1 VQRERSQFHGS
12 ALVLLLAAPSA
23 GLPATAREAEGPR
36 KVELPA
42 GTPDGSSP
50 PASSSTWRGSWTDH
64 CPLRAVRRAAIPPQ
78 AHLPG
83 LGLRAPGAPGR
94 GAIVEC
100 EKAIQIDPDYG
111 NPWNDIGSYLLAKGD
126 LDRAIPY
133 LKRATEARR
142 YCCPQFPHLNL
153 GGIYAEQ
160 RRYREAKR
168 EFERVLEL
176 VPGHLPAIMALK
188 QIEALLAHEAPER
201 I

>member
-1 VQRERSQFHGS
+1 MGR
-12 ALVLLLAAPSA
+12 LWVLLLAAPLCV
-23 GLPATAREAEGPR
+23 GLPPATAARGAEGPPEG
-36 KVELPA
+36 VELPA
-42 GTPDGSSP
+42 ETPDEFF
-50 PASSSTWRGSWTDH
+50 
-64 CPLRAVRRAAIPPQ
+64 AAGFLKHM
-78 AHLPG
+78 AGELDE
-83 LGLRAPGAPGR
+83 
-94 GAIVEC
+94 AIVEC